1 MDQKGK
7 QKIGYILWALAA
19 IAMIMLFSFYSIRLK
34 NKVREEQIHELTV
47 IYPDIKDAVKDNF
60 SFYQV
65 YINYTELGTAAA
77 MAFLVIVSG
86 SFLILYGKRDKEK
99 ILAEISNEFD
109 LIYEQL
115 LRFSKGD
122 FGILRSI
129 SESNADGKQGNIHEK
144 LRELSYYF
152 SDLKSRLTEE
162 ENNTKALITN
172 ISHQLK
178 TPLASIRMCNE
189 LVKSSE
195 LSENERKEFLAIE
208 AQEIEKLEVLLD
220 ELLKLSQ
227 LERNMIQI
235 KPEKNSL
242 KQTISEAVSQI
253 FMKAYAKNI
262 EICADMDGDVEISH
276 DRKWTTE
283 ALANILDNAVKYSE
297 PDTSINIRVSCLPSS
312 VLIEIEDEGMGIQE
326 DEVHKI
332 FKRFYRG
339 SMARELVRE
348 GAGVGLYLARNIIE
362 QQGGAITAKRKTGN
376 GTIFKI
382 ILPS

>member
-122 FGILRSI
+122 FGILLRS
-129 SESNADGKQGNIHEK
+129 
-144 LRELSYYF
+144 
-152 SDLKSRLTEE
+152 
-162 ENNTKALITN
+162 
-172 ISHQLK
+172 
-178 TPLASIRMCNE
+178 
-189 LVKSSE
+189 
-195 LSENERKEFLAIE
+195 
-208 AQEIEKLEVLLD
+208 
-220 ELLKLSQ
+220 
-227 LERNMIQI
+227 
-235 KPEKNSL
+235 
-242 KQTISEAVSQI
+242 
-253 FMKAYAKNI
+253 
-262 EICADMDGDVEISH
+262 
-276 DRKWTTE
+276 
-283 ALANILDNAVKYSE
+283 
-297 PDTSINIRVSCLPSS
+297 
-312 VLIEIEDEGMGIQE
+312 
-326 DEVHKI
+326 
-332 FKRFYRG
+332 
-339 SMARELVRE
+339 
-348 GAGVGLYLARNIIE
+348 
-362 QQGGAITAKRKTGN
+362 
-376 GTIFKI
+376 
-382 ILPS
+382 